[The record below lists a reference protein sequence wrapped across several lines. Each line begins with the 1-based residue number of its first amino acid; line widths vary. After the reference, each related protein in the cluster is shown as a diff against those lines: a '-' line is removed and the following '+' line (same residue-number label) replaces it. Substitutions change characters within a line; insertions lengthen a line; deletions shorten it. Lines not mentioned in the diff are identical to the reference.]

1 MTCLRQTSLIAHL
14 LAALVTATLAAQGRP
29 GPQDSTLI
37 ARILAAEDRRDT
49 LDTSLTEGRRST
61 DPRIRLL
68 ATRAWDR
75 IGDSTFTR
83 RDSFPPLALP
93 PVWPEAAWRL
103 RYRALAGQ
111 RTDCV
116 ALGAALVDSAWP
128 VRLHAADLLPAT
140 CAGNAAVLA
149 VLASWLD
156 RLPADLS
163 RRERG
168 GVSWQ
173 PAAHALLALSRLRP
187 ADAGQRLAGFVTSR
201 NSHLRVYA
209 ARAAAV
215 MADATTLYT
224 LGRDRDPNVRE
235 AAIEALTRLTGHAD
249 DGLYLEALEAR
260 EPQVVRAAA
269 LALAGSPDTAV
280 RIRLEHASTRWVAR
294 GNDSERDVRLALLK
308 AAGRPASDDRPPG
321 RHVELPPE
329 AVALALGADVRVRV
343 TMAEASGGGSFV
355 VRFRGDVAPITAAR
369 VLALVDRGYYNGFTW
384 HRVEHDFVIQGG
396 SPLDNEYSGYRD
408 YFRDELGTIA
418 HPRGTVGMST
428 RGHDTGDAQ
437 WFVNL
442 RDNPRLERDYTVFG
456 EVVEGMDVVDQVM
469 EGDVI
474 QRIERVP

>member
-1 MTCLRQTSLIAHL
+1 MTRLRQAALLQCI
-14 LAALVTATLAAQGRP
+14 LAAVATGTLAAQYHP
-29 GPQDSTLI
+29 GPRDSALV
-37 ARILAAEDRRDT
+37 ARILTAEDRRDT
-49 LDTSLTEGRRST
+49 LDTALAEGRRSA

-68 ATRAWDR
+68 AARAGDR
-75 IGDSTFTR
+75 ISDSAFTR
-83 RDSFPPLALP
+83 RDSFPPPASP
-93 PVWPEAAWRL
+93 PVRPEAGWRL

-111 RTDCV
+111 RSDCV
-116 ALGAALVDSAWP
+116 ALGGALVDSAWP
-128 VRLHAADLLPAT
+128 VRLHAADLLPSA
-140 CAGNAAVLA
+140 CAGNPALMAVLA
-149 VLASWLD
+149 AWLD
-156 RLPADLS
+156 SVPADLS

-173 PAAHALLALSRLRP
+173 AAAHALLALSRLRP
-187 ADAGQRLAGFVTSR
+187 ASAGEHLAWFATSR
-201 NSHLRVYA
+201 SNHLRLYA

-215 MADATTLYT
+215 MGDATTLYT

-249 DGLYLEALEAR
+249 DGLYLQALDAK

-280 RIRLEHASTRWVAR
+280 RTRLDQAFTRWTGR

-308 AAGRPASDDRPPG
+308 AAGRPASDDRPPA
-321 RHVELPPE
+321 RQVELPPE

-343 TMAEASGGGSFV
+343 TMAAASGGGSFV

-369 VLALVDRGYYNGFTW
+369 VLVLVDRGYYNGFTW

-456 EVVEGMDVVDQVM
+456 EVVEGMDVVDQIM

-474 QRIERVP
+474 ERMERVR